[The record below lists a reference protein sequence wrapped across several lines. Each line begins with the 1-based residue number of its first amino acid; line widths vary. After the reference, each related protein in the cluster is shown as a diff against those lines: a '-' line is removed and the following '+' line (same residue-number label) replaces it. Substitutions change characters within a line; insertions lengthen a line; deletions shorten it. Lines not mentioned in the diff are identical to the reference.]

1 MKLFVYLLIVYDIHT
16 TFIIME
22 YISRPTYIEK
32 IKPFINKQII
42 KVLTGQRRVGKS
54 YVMYQLM
61 DVVKESDPEANI
73 IYVNRELENF
83 LWIHDYT
90 DLLKHVNEQLT
101 EKKKNYLFI
110 DEVQDIS
117 SFQLALR
124 SLFAENKCDIFCTG
138 SNANMLSGE
147 LATYLGGRCIEFPI
161 HGLSYKEFL
170 VFHQLTDSYESL
182 TKYLTYGGMPYL
194 VNIGLTNEHPFEY
207 LKSIYSTILLKD
219 VVARENIRNISFLE
233 NLVCFL
239 SDNIGSLFSASNISK
254 FLKSQRI
261 DISPQLTLNYLKAL
275 GNAFFIYKVNRA
287 DIVGLKLF
295 EIGEKYYF
303 EDLGIRNAI
312 KGFNLRSDIHKIM
325 ENAVFLH
332 LIQEGFN
339 VYVGKSGD
347 KEIDFIGEKNGSKIY
362 VQVTLQIT
370 NEETEKR
377 EFGNLLAINDNY
389 PKYVVTLNDLIVGND
404 YKGIKQFNLNDFL
417 QRDLNKN

>member
-1 MKLFVYLLIVYDIHT
+1 M
-16 TFIIME
+16 
-22 YISRPTYIEK
+22 
-32 IKPFINKQII
+32 
-42 KVLTGQRRVGKS
+42 
-54 YVMYQLM
+54 
-61 DVVKESDPEANI
+61 
-73 IYVNRELENF
+73 
-83 LWIHDYT
+83 
-90 DLLKHVNEQLT
+90 
-101 EKKKNYLFI
+101 
-110 DEVQDIS
+110 
-117 SFQLALR
+117 
-124 SLFAENKCDIFCTG
+124 
-138 SNANMLSGE
+138 
-147 LATYLGGRCIEFPI
+147 
-161 HGLSYKEFL
+161 
-170 VFHQLTDSYESL
+170 
-182 TKYLTYGGMPYL
+182 
-194 VNIGLTNEHPFEY
+194 
-207 LKSIYSTILLKD
+207 
-219 VVARENIRNISFLE
+219 
-233 NLVCFL
+233 
-239 SDNIGSLFSASNISK
+239 
-254 FLKSQRI
+254 
-261 DISPQLTLNYLKAL
+261 KAL

-389 PKYVVTLNDLIVGND
+389 PKYVVTLNDLIVGSD

>member
-1 MKLFVYLLIVYDIHT
+1 
-16 TFIIME
+16 ME

-54 YVMYQLM
+54 YVMFQLM
-61 DVVKESDPEANI
+61 DIVRESDTEAHI
-73 IYVNRELENF
+73 IYINRELESF

-90 DLLKHVNEQLT
+90 DLLKHVNNQLAPD
-101 EKKKNYLFI
+101 KKNYLFI

-138 SNANMLSGE
+138 SNATMLSGE
-147 LATYLGGRCIEFPI
+147 LATYLGGRYIEFPI
-161 HGLSYKEFL
+161 HALSYKEFL
-170 VFHQLTDSYESL
+170 TFHHLTASQENL

-194 VNIGLTNEHPFEY
+194 VNIGLQDELPFEY

-261 DISPQLTLNYLKAL
+261 DISPQLTINYLKAL
-275 GNAFFIYKVNRA
+275 CNAFFIYKVNRA
-287 DIVGLKLF
+287 DIAGLKIF

-303 EDLGIRNAI
+303 EDPGIRNAI

-332 LIQEGFN
+332 LIQQGFN

-347 KEIDFIGEKNGSKIY
+347 KEIDFIGEKNGFRIY

-389 PKYVVTLNDLIVGND
+389 PKYVVTLNDIIVGNN
-404 YKGIKQFNLNDFL
+404 YKGILQINLNEFL
-417 QRDLNKN
+417 LSDLNKN